1 MDALLVRLA
10 RRVVSGLV
18 FWRWH
23 RAKNEHAKAHSSP
36 HWGLSL
42 VGVFG
47 VGRGGVGGLSEEGV
61 GRVVGL
67 VSEEWRVPYGPKPM
81 AAVHPGM
88 NLRGVCGAS
97 VADHVSSVG
106 CWAGR
111 ELLIV

>member
-1 MDALLVRLA
+1 M
-10 RRVVSGLV
+10 
-18 FWRWH
+18 
-23 RAKNEHAKAHSSP
+23 
-36 HWGLSL
+36 
-42 VGVFG
+42 GVFG

-97 VADHVSSVG
+97 VADREAHGHQWYPYTYTYTALVQVYVSVY
-106 CWAGR
+106 
-111 ELLIV
+111 LT